1 MAATQFSRS
10 GSVNDALIPEKW
22 SKQDYK
28 WLYESNPMAPYMG
41 TSDNAIIQID
51 KNFLKDQGDK
61 ITFSLR
67 NLLKEDGQTDDG
79 TYSGN
84 GEAMVFYPMS
94 VVIHERGHSA
104 PLAGNMTEQSAYDKL
119 RPKGRAAI
127 REWVANVQTADIIA
141 ALSGLQTV
149 NHIAG
154 KVTGA
159 LATDASSNQIE
170 TVNQVAPTK
179 GTSAPRWW
187 GGGQSTAGDVLE
199 RVAND
204 AAIDSTSNN
213 LFGTKVITEVKIEAT
228 ATVDDSG
235 NAVSP
240 IRPVMISGEP
250 WFIIFVSRQQLRDL
264 RAESAWLQA
273 QREANLRGMTNPIF
287 SGAEG
292 VWDGVIVKVSDQ
304 IHRRTGDGT
313 GTDRA
318 TFFDSS
324 ADACAS
330 GITVHRALFCGAQA
344 CAMAW
349 GKMPVWKEG
358 FSDPPHNTKWETHTD
373 FIYGVKKTVFASGA
387 ASANVE
393 FGCIIVDTAVSRK

>member
-1 MAATQFSRS
+1 
-10 GSVNDALIPEKW
+10 
-22 SKQDYK
+22 
-28 WLYESNPMAPYMG
+28 MAPYMG
-41 TSDNAIIQID
+41 TSDNSVIQID
-51 KNFLKDQGDK
+51 KNFLKDQGDQ

-67 NLLKEDGQTDDG
+67 GLLKEDGQTDDG
-79 TYSGN
+79 AYSGN
-84 GEAMVFYPMS
+84 GEAMAFYPLT
-94 VVIHERGHSA
+94 VQLHERGHSS

-141 ALSGLQTV
+141 ALSGLKTV

-159 LATDASSNQIE
+159 LATDSSSNQIDV
-170 TVNQVAPTK
+170 VNQVAPVK
-179 GTSAPRWW
+179 DAAGTTTNFTAQRFWA
-187 GGGQSTAGDVLE
+187 GGQTTAGVLE
-199 RVAND
+199 RVGQDQN
-204 AAIDSTSNN
+204 IDSTSAN
-213 LFGTKVITEVKIEAT
+213 LFGTLVISEVKIIAT
-228 ATVDDSG
+228 KTVDDSG

-240 IRPVMISGEP
+240 IRPVMINGEP
-250 WFIIFVSRQQLRDL
+250 WYIIFVSRQQLRDL
-264 RAESAWLQA
+264 RSETAWLQA

-313 GTDRA
+313 GTART

-373 FIYGVKKTVFASGA
+373 FIYGVKKTVFATGA
-387 ASANVE
+387 ASADVE

>member
-1 MAATQFSRS
+1 MAFFPLTVQ
-10 GSVNDALIPEKW
+10 
-22 SKQDYK
+22 
-28 WLYESNPMAPYMG
+28 
-41 TSDNAIIQID
+41 
-51 KNFLKDQGDK
+51 
-61 ITFSLR
+61 
-67 NLLKEDGQTDDG
+67 
-79 TYSGN
+79 
-84 GEAMVFYPMS
+84 
-94 VVIHERGHSA
+94 IHERGHST

-127 REWVANVQTADIIA
+127 REWVSMVQTADIIA
-141 ALSGLQTV
+141 AMSGLQTV

-179 GTSAPRWW
+179 SATADRWF
-187 GGGQSTAGDVLE
+187 GGGQTTAGVLE
-199 RVAND
+199 RVASD
-204 AAIDSTSNN
+204 SAIDSTSAN
-213 LFGTKVITEVKIEAT
+213 LFGTLVISEVKVIAT
-228 ATVDDSG
+228 KTVDDSG

-240 IRPVMISGEP
+240 IRPVMINGEP
-250 WFIIFVSRQQLRDL
+250 WYIIFISRQQLRDL
-264 RAESAWLQA
+264 RSETAWLQA
-273 QREANLRGMTNPIF
+273 QREANLRGLTNPIF

-292 VWDGVIVKVSDQ
+292 IWDGVIVKVSDQ

-313 GTDRA
+313 GTART

-344 CAMAW
+344 CVMAW
-349 GKMPVWKEG
+349 GKMPIWKEG

-373 FIYGVKKTVFASGA
+373 FIYGVKKTVFASGV

-393 FGCIIVDTAVSRK
+393 FGCIIVDTAVSRV

>member
-1 MAATQFSRS
+1 MAATQFQRG
-10 GSVNDALIPEKW
+10 GSNSALVPEKW

-28 WLYESNPMAPYMG
+28 WLYEANPMAPYMG

-51 KNFLKDQGDK
+51 KNFLKDKGDK
-61 ITFSLR
+61 ITFALR
-67 NLLKEDGQTDDG
+67 GLLLDDGQTDDG
-79 TYSGN
+79 NYSGN
-84 GEAMVFYPMS
+84 GEAMVFYPNA
-94 VVIHERGHSA
+94 VQIHERGHSA
-104 PLAGNMTEQSAYDKL
+104 PLAGNMTEQAAYDQL

-141 ALSGLQTV
+141 AMSGLQTV

-154 KVTGA
+154 KVTGV
-159 LATDASSNQIE
+159 LAVDASSNQIE

-179 GTSAPRWW
+179 AVDAPRWW
-187 GGGQSTAGDVLE
+187 GGGQNSSQVIE
-199 RVAND
+199 RVEND
-204 AAIDSTSNN
+204 AAIDSTSTN
-213 LFGTKVITEVKIEAT
+213 LFGTSVITEVKIEAT

-240 IRPVMISGEP
+240 IRPVMVSNEP
-250 WFIIFVSRQQLRDL
+250 WFVFFVSRQQLRDL
-264 RAESAWLQA
+264 RKDTAWLQA

-292 VWDGVIVKVSDQ
+292 VWDGVIIKASDQ

-318 TFFDSS
+318 TFFDSTS
-324 ADACAS
+324 DACAS

-344 CAMAW
+344 CMMAL

-358 FSDPPHNTKWETHTD
+358 YSDPPHNTKWETHTD
-373 FIYGVKKTVFASGA
+373 FIYGVKKTVFATGTGG
-387 ASANVE
+387 ANVE
-393 FGCIIVDTAVSRK
+393 FGCIIVDTAVSLK